1 MPSGS
6 CHLADIAYAC
16 SQSLDST
23 VTLMLPVLRCCRR
36 GGGAAF
42 SSACSPQHTCTNAT
56 TPIAVRKH
64 AHQHVSRW
72 PQPMVRMRP
81 FSSARPLVV
90 DSDDDGDG
98 AGPSVQVIRGGETVL
113 VRFPAGSTEAE
124 GEAETTF
131 DAAWLWSNCPSG
143 VLPDSGQRT
152 RSPGQFPGWKIASAT
167 ILDAESA
174 LSVSANSEASSSGV
188 LPIPPPPPGSAHPI
202 LGNNLFRGVVPQSS
216 QSLPSSSAEQQ
227 KLLRVVWDTA
237 ANSRIDDDKDA
248 ADQNMYPSRS
258 YFDVRWLQQWQ
269 CDELALARRRRR
281 SEVTT
286 AKSIPNINKY
296 DTDSGLFEVDYN
308 DIVTALEEE
317 SSSRN
322 TDCGL
327 FALLRSM
334 FTDGASL
341 VRNVPCI
348 DGSGTSVSPVEVVG
362 KAIGG
367 GRLSHGAL
375 YGDIFHVKSIPS
387 AHNIAYT
394 SHDLAPHQDLAYYES
409 PPGIQ
414 LLHCV
419 GVSPTLVGG
428 ESLLID
434 CMAAA
439 ERLRHLAPDYF
450 RTLAT
455 FPATFVKQRD
465 GACMTYQRPHI
476 VLKENAGGSS
486 GGDCIDREIVSVN
499 WSPPFEGPVCIGQ
512 DRVRSYYKAYAA
524 FEYMVDNSLP
534 MPPPPDHL
542 LSREEIHRFAS
553 HARENTWE
561 YQLQPGQMLVFNN
574 KRMLHGRRGF
584 ADHKEGGSQEVEQRE
599 QGVGETKPIRH
610 LVGAYTNIDD
620 TLCRYRVNLQEMG
633 KAADASASSI
643 PNVGNG
649 TTSSVP

>member
-1 MPSGS
+1 
-6 CHLADIAYAC
+6 
-16 SQSLDST
+16 
-23 VTLMLPVLRCCRR
+23 
-36 GGGAAF
+36 
-42 SSACSPQHTCTNAT
+42 
-56 TPIAVRKH
+56 
-64 AHQHVSRW
+64 
-72 PQPMVRMRP
+72 
-81 FSSARPLVV
+81 
-90 DSDDDGDG
+90 
-98 AGPSVQVIRGGETVL
+98 
-113 VRFPAGSTEAE
+113 
-124 GEAETTF
+124 
-131 DAAWLWSNCPSG
+131 
-143 VLPDSGQRT
+143 
-152 RSPGQFPGWKIASAT
+152 
-167 ILDAESA
+167 
-174 LSVSANSEASSSGV
+174 
-188 LPIPPPPPGSAHPI
+188 
-202 LGNNLFRGVVPQSS
+202 
-216 QSLPSSSAEQQ
+216 
-227 KLLRVVWDTA
+227 LLRVVWDAA
-237 ANSRIDDDKDA
+237 ANSRANDDKDA
-248 ADQNMYPSRS
+248 ADQSMYPSRS

-269 CDELALARRRRR
+269 CDDLALARRRRR

-286 AKSIPNINKY
+286 AISIPNINKY

-308 DIVTALEEE
+308 DIVAALEEE
-317 SSSRN
+317 SSRDDESRRSRN

-341 VRNVPCI
+341 VTNVPCI

-455 FPATFVKQRD
+455 FPATFLKQRD

-476 VLKENAGGSS
+476 VLKENADGS

-542 LSREEIHRFAS
+542 LSREEIRRFAS

-599 QGVGETKPIRH
+599 QDEGGTKPIRH

-620 TLCRYRVNLQEMG
+620 TLCQYRVLLQEMG
-633 KAADASASSI
+633 KAAGAPASSI

>member
-1 MPSGS
+1 
-6 CHLADIAYAC
+6 
-16 SQSLDST
+16 
-23 VTLMLPVLRCCRR
+23 MLPVLRCCRR

-42 SSACSPQHTCTNAT
+42 SSACSPQHTCTNVT
-56 TPIAVRKH
+56 TPIAIAVRQR
-64 AHQHVSRW
+64 AHLSRW
-72 PQPMVRMRP
+72 PQPLVRMRMRP

-90 DSDDDGDG
+90 DSDDDDDG
-98 AGPSVQVIRGGETVL
+98 ADPSVQVIRGGEAVL
-113 VRFPAGSTEAE
+113 LRFPAGSTEAE
-124 GEAETTF
+124 AETTLF

-152 RSPGQFPGWKIASAT
+152 RTPGQFPGWRIASAI

-174 LSVSANSEASSSGV
+174 LSDSANSEASSSGV

-216 QSLPSSSAEQQ
+216 PSSSAEQQ
-227 KLLRVVWDTA
+227 KLLRVVWDAA
-237 ANSRIDDDKDA
+237 ANSRVNDDKDA
-248 ADQNMYPSRS
+248 ADQSMYPSRS

-269 CDELALARRRRR
+269 CDDLALARRRRR

-286 AKSIPNINKY
+286 SISIPNINKY

-308 DIVTALEEE
+308 DIVAALEEE
-317 SSSRN
+317 SSRDDESRRSRN

-341 VRNVPCI
+341 VTNVPCI

-455 FPATFVKQRD
+455 FPATFLKQRD

-476 VLKENAGGSS
+476 VLKENADGP

-542 LSREEIHRFAS
+542 LSREEIRRFAS

-599 QGVGETKPIRH
+599 QDEGGTKPIRH

-620 TLCRYRVNLQEMG
+620 TLCQYRVLLQEMG
-633 KAADASASSI
+633 KAAGAPASSI